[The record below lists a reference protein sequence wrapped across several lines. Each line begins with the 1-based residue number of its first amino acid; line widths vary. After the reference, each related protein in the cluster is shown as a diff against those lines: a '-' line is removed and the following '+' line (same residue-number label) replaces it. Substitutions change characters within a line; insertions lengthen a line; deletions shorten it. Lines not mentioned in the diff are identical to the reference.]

1 MKSFWQELLDGNAV
15 YLEHVVRDYVHKDVD
30 WHGPHLIND
39 IRGTAALITPFYR
52 PLLRVS

>member
-39 IRGTAALITPFYR
+39 IRGTAALITHFYR